1 MIAKIG
7 KGSNMYGAILYNQQ
21 KVETEN
27 GAVLLLNKI
36 PDTVD
41 GRYSV
46 AYFNKC
52 FEPYLSANIKTEKT
66 VRHIS
71 LNPDPKD
78 RVSDEQFTEMAQ
90 DYMERMDYGN
100 QPYIV
105 FKHTDIDRTHI
116 HIVST
121 CVGIDG
127 KKIPDDYDH
136 PRSMAVCRDLETKY
150 NLHKA
155 TEQEQKQAD
164 KIFKKVEQQKGDIK
178 SQIASV
184 VRHLPKYYQYTSIG
198 TYNALLSFLNITA
211 EEIKGERNGEPVHG
225 LVYFALNDKGE
236 KVSNPFKASLFG
248 KHAGINGLQRHF
260 EQSKEKMKTN
270 PARSVLKNA
279 VELAIHTTSN
289 EKEFKQQLAEQNI
302 QTVVRRNDSGRIYGI
317 TFIDNGSRP
326 VWNGSQLDRNLSA
339 NLFNE
344 WWNNGNKPELKMQNS
359 PVSNTN
365 TLDHQPIKDL
375 FEFISQEH
383 SPNFDLGLFSLLPQ
397 AQGEDY
403 EEEQFAKRMKK
414 KKKTRQK
421 NNRDYPYFQNK
432 F

>member
-21 KVETEN
+21 KVDREN

-36 PDTVD
+36 PDTMN

-46 AYFNKC
+46 TYFNKC

-78 RVSDEQFTEMAQ
+78 KVNDEQFTEMAQ
-90 DYMERMDYGN
+90 EYMERMGYGN

-121 CVGIDG
+121 CVGING

-136 PRSMAVCRDLETKY
+136 ARSMAICRDLEQKY

-178 SQIASV
+178 SQMASV
-184 VRHLPKYYQYTSIG
+184 VRHLPKYYQYTSLG
-198 TYNALLSFLNITA
+198 TYNALLSFFNIMA
-211 EEIKGERNGEPVHG
+211 EEVKGERNGEPVHG
-225 LVYFALNDKGE
+225 LVYVALDENGN
-236 KVSNPFKASLFG
+236 KVSNPFKSSLFG
-248 KHAGINGLQRHF
+248 KDAGVAQLQKHF
-260 EQSKEKMKTN
+260 EQSNEKMKSN
-270 PARSVLKNA
+270 PARSVLKNT

-289 EKEFKQQLAEQNI
+289 ETDFKKQLLEQGIN
-302 QTVVRRNDSGRIYGI
+302 TVVRRNDSGRIYGI
-317 TFIDNGSRP
+317 TFIDHESRSI
-326 VWNGSQLDRNLSA
+326 WNGSQLDRSLSA
-339 NLFNE
+339 NMFNQ
-344 WWNNGNKPELKMQNS
+344 WWNNGNKPELKIQDNPVFNTSTLDNS
-359 PVSNTN
+359 PT
-365 TLDHQPIKDL
+365 KDL
-375 FEFISQEH
+375 FEFLSNEH
-383 SPNFDLGLFSLLPQ
+383 SSNSDLGLLSLLPD

-403 EEEQFAKRMKK
+403 EEKQFAKRMKK
-414 KKKTRQK
+414 KKKGRSL
-421 NNRDYPYFQNK
+421 
-432 F
+432 

>member
-21 KVETEN
+21 KVDKEN

-41 GRYSV
+41 GKYSV

-71 LNPDPKD
+71 LNPDPADK
-78 RVSDEQFTEMAQ
+78 VNDEQFTEMAQ
-90 DYMERMDYGN
+90 EYMERMRYGN

-121 CVGIDG
+121 CVAIDG

-136 PRSMAVCRDLETKY
+136 PRSMAICRDLEQKY
-150 NLHKA
+150 NLNKA
-155 TEQEQKQAD
+155 TEQEHKQAN
-164 KIFKKVEQQKGDIK
+164 KVFKPVNHKNGDIK
-178 SQIASV
+178 IQIASV
-184 VRHLPKYYQYTSIG
+184 VRYLPNYYSFSTMGS
-198 TYNALLSFLNITA
+198 YNALLSLFNITA
-211 EEIKGERNGEPVHG
+211 EEVKGERNGQAVNG
-225 LVYFALNDKGE
+225 LVYMALDEKGN

-248 KHAGINGLQRHF
+248 KDAGVAELQKHF
-260 EQSKEKMKTN
+260 EQSKEKMKIS
-270 PARSVLKNA
+270 PARSVLKNT

-289 EKEFKQQLAEQNI
+289 ESEFRKQLTEQGIN
-302 QTVVRRNDSGRIYGI
+302 TVVRHNSEGRIYGM
-317 TFIDNGSRP
+317 TFIDHESRS
-326 VWNGSQLDRNLSA
+326 VWNASALDRNLSA
-339 NLFNE
+339 NMFND
-344 WWNNGNKPELKMQNS
+344 WWNNGNKPELKIQDN
-359 PVSNTN
+359 PVSKANEIDNLST
-365 TLDHQPIKDL
+365 KDR
-375 FEFISQEH
+375 FEFLSQEQL
-383 SPNFDLGLFSLLPQ
+383 PNTDLGLFSLLSD

-403 EEEQFAKRMKK
+403 EEEQFANQMKK
-414 KKKTRQK
+414 KQYSRKR
-421 NNRDYPYFQNK
+421 RH
-432 F
+432 

>member
-21 KVETEN
+21 KVEAEK

-36 PDTVD
+36 PDTID
-41 GRYSV
+41 GKYS
-46 AYFNKC
+46 AQYFNKC

-71 LNPDPKD
+71 LNPDPADK
-78 RVSDEQFTEMAQ
+78 VSDEQFTDMAQ
-90 DYMERMDYGN
+90 EYMERMGYGN

-136 PRSMAVCRDLETKY
+136 QRSMAICRDLETKY
-150 NLHKA
+150 NLHKV
-155 TEQEQKQAD
+155 TEKKQKQNSE
-164 KIFKKVEQQKGDIK
+164 IFKKIEQQKGDIK

-184 VRHLPKYYQYTSIG
+184 VRHLPKYYQYTNLG
-198 TYNALLSFLNITA
+198 TYNALLSFFNITA
-211 EEIKGERNGEPVHG
+211 EEIKGERNGEAVHG
-225 LVYFALNDKGE
+225 LVYFAINDEGE

-248 KHAGINGLQRHF
+248 KHAGVNGLQQHF
-260 EQSKEKMKTN
+260 EKSKEQMKNN
-270 PARSVLKNA
+270 PTRAVLKNTI
-279 VELAIHTTSN
+279 ELAIHTSNN
-289 EKEFKQQLAEQNI
+289 EKEFKVQLTEQNI
-302 QTVVRRNDSGRIYGI
+302 HTVIRRNESGRIYGI
-317 TFIDNGSRP
+317 TFIDNGNRT
-326 VWNGSQLDRNLSA
+326 VWNGSQLDRSLSA

-344 WWNNGNKPELKMQNS
+344 WWNNGNKPELKIQDS
-359 PVSNTN
+359 SVSNTN
-365 TLDHQPIKDL
+365 TIDNQPTKDL

-383 SPNFDLGLFSLLPQ
+383 SDSSDLGLFNLLPDS
-397 AQGEDY
+397 QGEDY
-403 EEEQFAKRMKK
+403 EEEQFAKKMKK
-414 KKKTRQK
+414 KKKGKRL
-421 NNRDYPYFQNK
+421 
-432 F
+432 

>member
-21 KVETEN
+21 KVDKEN

-41 GRYSV
+41 SKYSV

-71 LNPDPKD
+71 LNPDPADK
-78 RVSDEQFTEMAQ
+78 VSDEQFTEMAQ
-90 DYMERMDYGN
+90 EYMERMGYGN

-105 FKHTDIDRTHI
+105 FKHMDIGRTHI
-116 HIVST
+116 HIIST

-136 PRSMAVCRDLETKY
+136 PRSMAICRDLETKY
-150 NLHKA
+150 NLQKA
-155 TEQEQKQAD
+155 TEQEQKQD
-164 KIFKKVEQQKGDIK
+164 NKVFKPVNHKNGDIK

-184 VRHLPKYYQYTSIG
+184 VRHLPKYYNFSTMGS
-198 TYNALLSFLNITA
+198 YNALLSLFNITA
-211 EEIKGERNGEPVHG
+211 EEVKGERNGQTVNG
-225 LVYFALNDKGE
+225 LVYVALDENGN

-248 KHAGINGLQRHF
+248 KDAGVAELQKHF

-270 PARSVLKNA
+270 PARSVLKNT
-279 VELAIHTTSN
+279 VELAIHTTNN
-289 EKEFKQQLAEQNI
+289 ETEFKKQLVEQGINTI
-302 QTVVRRNDSGRIYGI
+302 VRKNESGRIYGI
-317 TFIDNGSRP
+317 TFIDHESRS

-339 NLFNE
+339 NMFND
-344 WWNNGNKPELKMQNS
+344 WWNNGNKPELKIQDN
-359 PVSNTN
+359 PVSKANEIDNVPT
-365 TLDHQPIKDL
+365 KDF
-375 FEFISQEH
+375 FEFLSNEH
-383 SPNFDLGLFSLLPQ
+383 SSNSDLGLFSLLPD
-397 AQGEDY
+397 AQSEDY
-403 EEEQFAKRMKK
+403 EEEQFANRMKK
-414 KKKTRQK
+414 RWKRRKH
-421 NNRDYPYFQNK
+421 
-432 F
+432 

>member
-21 KVETEN
+21 KVDREN
-27 GAVLLLNKI
+27 GEILLLNKI
-36 PDTVD
+36 PDTMN

-78 RVSDEQFTEMAQ
+78 KVSDEQFTEMAQ
-90 DYMERMDYGN
+90 EYMERMCYGN

-136 PRSMAVCRDLETKY
+136 PRSMAICRDLEQKY

-178 SQIASV
+178 SQMASV
-184 VRHLPKYYQYTSIG
+184 VRHLPKYYQYTSLG
-198 TYNALLSFLNITA
+198 TYNALLLFFNIMA
-211 EEIKGERNGEPVHG
+211 EEVKGERNGKPVYG
-225 LVYFALNDKGE
+225 LVYVALDENGN

-248 KHAGINGLQRHF
+248 KDAGIAQLQKHF
-260 EQSKEKMKTN
+260 EQSKEKMKSN
-270 PARSVLKNA
+270 PARLVLKNT
-279 VELAIHTTSN
+279 VELAMHTTNN
-289 EKEFKQQLAEQNI
+289 EREFKKQLAEQSI
-302 QTVVRRNDSGRIYGI
+302 YTVVRRNDSGRIYGI
-317 TFIDNGSRP
+317 TFIDNGSRT

-339 NLFNE
+339 NVFND
-344 WWNNGNKPELKMQNS
+344 WWNNGNKPELKIQNN
-359 PVSNTN
+359 PVSKTN
-365 TLDHQPIKDL
+365 TMDNLPTKDL
-375 FEFISQEH
+375 FEFIPQGH
-383 SPNFDLGLFSLLPQ
+383 SANFDSGLFSLLPD
-397 AQGEDY
+397 AQGIDY
-403 EEEQFAKRMKK
+403 EEEQFANRMKK
-414 KKKTRQK
+414 KKKKGR
-421 NNRDYPYFQNK
+421 RL
-432 F
+432 

>member
-21 KVETEN
+21 KVGTEN

-36 PDTVD
+36 PDTMD

-52 FEPYLSANIKTEKT
+52 FEPYLSTNIKTEKT

-78 RVSDEQFTEMAQ
+78 RVSDEQFAEMAQ
-90 DYMERMDYGN
+90 EYMERMGYGN

-136 PRSMAVCRDLETKY
+136 PRSMAICRDLEQKY
-150 NLHKA
+150 NLHEA

-164 KIFKKVEQQKGDIK
+164 KVFKKVEQQKGDIK
-178 SQIASV
+178 SQMASV
-184 VRHLPKYYQYTSIG
+184 VRHLPKYYQYTSLG
-198 TYNALLSFLNITA
+198 TYNALLSFFNITA
-211 EEIKGERNGEPVHG
+211 EEIKGERNGKPVHG
-225 LVYFALNDKGE
+225 LVYFALNGKGE

-248 KHAGINGLQRHF
+248 KDAGVAQLQKHF

-270 PARSVLKNA
+270 PARSVLKNT
-279 VELAIHTTSN
+279 VELAIHTTNN
-289 EKEFKQQLAEQNI
+289 EKEFKKQLAEQSI
-302 QTVVRRNDSGRIYGI
+302 HTVVRRNDSGRIYGI
-317 TFIDNGSRP
+317 TFIDNSSRT
-326 VWNGSQLDRNLSA
+326 VWNGSQVDRNLSA
-339 NLFNE
+339 NVFND
-344 WWNNGNKPELKMQNS
+344 WWNNGNKPELKAQDN
-359 PVSNTN
+359 PVSKANTIDDLP
-365 TLDHQPIKDL
+365 TKDL
-375 FEFISQEH
+375 FEFIPQEH
-383 SPNFDLGLFSLLPQ
+383 SANFDLGLFSLLPD
-397 AQGEDY
+397 AQGVDY

-414 KKKTRQK
+414 KKQR
-421 NNRDYPYFQNK
+421 RL
-432 F
+432 

>member
-21 KVETEN
+21 KVDKEN

-71 LNPDPKD
+71 LNPDPSDK
-78 RVSDEQFTEMAQ
+78 VSDEQFMQMAQ
-90 DYMERMDYGN
+90 EYMERMGYGN
-100 QPYIV
+100 QPYII
-105 FKHTDIDRTHI
+105 FKHMDIDRTHI

-136 PRSMAVCRDLETKY
+136 PRSMAICRDLEEKH

-155 TEQEQKQAD
+155 TKKEQKQAN
-164 KIFKKVEQQKGDIK
+164 KVFKPVNHKNGDTK

-184 VRHLPKYYQYTSIG
+184 VRHLPKYYSFSTMGS
-198 TYNALLSFLNITA
+198 YNALLSLFNITS
-211 EEIKGERNGEPVHG
+211 EEVKGERNGQTVNG
-225 LVYFALNDKGE
+225 LVYFALDKNGN

-248 KHAGINGLQRHF
+248 KDAGIAQLQKHF

-270 PARSVLKNA
+270 PTKSVLKNI

-289 EKEFKQQLAEQNI
+289 EMEFRKQLTEQGIN
-302 QTVVRRNDSGRIYGI
+302 TVVRRNSEGRIYGM
-317 TFIDNGSRP
+317 TFIDHEGRT

-339 NLFNE
+339 NMFND
-344 WWNNGNKPELKMQNS
+344 WWNNGNKPELKIQDNL
-359 PVSNTN
+359 VSKANEIENLPT
-365 TLDHQPIKDL
+365 KDL
-375 FEFISQEH
+375 FEFLSQEH
-383 SPNFDLGLFSLLPQ
+383 SPNTNLGLFSLLSD

-403 EEEQFAKRMKK
+403 EEEQFANRMKK
-414 KKKTRQK
+414 KKKGR
-421 NNRDYPYFQNK
+421 RF
-432 F
+432 

>member
-21 KVETEN
+21 KVDKEN
-27 GAVLLLNKI
+27 GTILLLNKI

-41 GRYSV
+41 GKYSV

-71 LNPDPKD
+71 LNPDPADK
-78 RVSDEQFTEMAQ
+78 VSDEQFTEMAQ
-90 DYMERMDYGN
+90 EYMERMGYGS
-100 QPYIV
+100 QPYIF

-136 PRSMAVCRDLETKY
+136 PRSMAICRDLEQKY
-150 NLHKA
+150 NLQKA
-155 TEQEQKQAD
+155 TEQEQKQAN
-164 KIFKKVEQQKGDIK
+164 KIFKPVDYHKGDIK

-184 VRHLPKYYQYTSIG
+184 VRYLPKYYSFSTMGS
-198 TYNALLSFLNITA
+198 YNALLSLFNITA
-211 EEIKGERNGEPVHG
+211 EEVKVERNGQAVNG
-225 LVYFALNDKGE
+225 LVYFALDKNGN

-248 KHAGINGLQRHF
+248 KDAGVAQLQKHF
-260 EQSKEKMKTN
+260 EQSNEKMKTN
-270 PARSVLKNA
+270 PARSVLKNTI
-279 VELAIHTTSN
+279 ELAIHTTNN
-289 EKEFKQQLAEQNI
+289 EKEFKKQLVEQGINTI
-302 QTVVRRNDSGRIYGI
+302 VRKNESGRIYGM
-317 TFIDNGSRP
+317 TFVDHGSRS

-339 NLFNE
+339 NVFND
-344 WWNNGNKPELKMQNS
+344 WWNNGNKPELKTQDS
-359 PVSNTN
+359 PVSKTH
-365 TLDHQPIKDL
+365 TLDNLPTKDL
-375 FEFISQEH
+375 FEFLSNEH
-383 SPNFDLGLFSLLPQ
+383 SPNTDLGLFSLLSD
-397 AQGEDY
+397 AQGEDL
-403 EEEQFAKRMKK
+403 EEEQFAKKMKK
-414 KKKTRQK
+414 KRNQ
-421 NNRDYPYFQNK
+421 RK

>member
-1 MIAKIG
+1 MVAKIG

-21 KVETEN
+21 KVDKEN

-71 LNPDPKD
+71 LNPDPSDK
-78 RVSDEQFTEMAQ
+78 VSDEQFMQMAQ
-90 DYMERMDYGN
+90 EYMERMGYGN
-100 QPYIV
+100 QPYII
-105 FKHTDIDRTHI
+105 FKHMDIDRTHI

-136 PRSMAVCRDLETKY
+136 PRSMAICRDLEEKH

-155 TEQEQKQAD
+155 TKKEQKQAN
-164 KIFKKVEQQKGDIK
+164 KVFKPVNHKNGDTK

-184 VRHLPKYYQYTSIG
+184 VRHLPKYYSFSTMGS
-198 TYNALLSFLNITA
+198 YNALLSLFNITA
-211 EEIKGERNGEPVHG
+211 EEVKGERNGQTVNG
-225 LVYFALNDKGE
+225 LVYFALDKNGN

-248 KHAGINGLQRHF
+248 KDAGIAQLQKHF

-270 PARSVLKNA
+270 PTKSVLKNI

-289 EKEFKQQLAEQNI
+289 EMEFRKKLTEQGIN
-302 QTVVRRNDSGRIYGI
+302 TVARRNDNGRIYGM
-317 TFIDNGSRP
+317 TFIDHESRT

-339 NLFNE
+339 NVFND
-344 WWNNGNKPELKMQNS
+344 WWNNGNKPELKIQES
-359 PVSNTN
+359 PVSKANEIDNLPT
-365 TLDHQPIKDL
+365 KDL
-375 FEFISQEH
+375 FEFLSQEH
-383 SPNFDLGLFSLLPQ
+383 SPNTDIGLFSLLPE
-397 AQGEDY
+397 ALGENY
-403 EEEQFAKRMKK
+403 EEEQFAKKVKRKK
-414 KKKTRQK
+414 KGR
-421 NNRDYPYFQNK
+421 RL
-432 F
+432 

>member
-21 KVETEN
+21 KVDREN

-52 FEPYLSANIKTEKT
+52 FEPYFSANIKTEKT

-71 LNPDPKD
+71 LNPDPADK
-78 RVSDEQFTEMAQ
+78 VSDEQFTEMAQ
-90 DYMERMDYGN
+90 EYMERMGYGN

-121 CVGIDG
+121 CVGING

-136 PRSMAVCRDLETKY
+136 PRSIAICRDLETKY

-155 TEQEQKQAD
+155 TEQEQKQGN
-164 KIFKKVEQQKGDIK
+164 KVFKPVDYQRGDIK
-178 SQIASV
+178 SQITSV
-184 VRHLPKYYQYTSIG
+184 VRHLPKYYSFSTMGS
-198 TYNALLSFLNITA
+198 YNALLSLFNITV
-211 EEIKGERNGEPVHG
+211 EEVKGERNGEPVHG
-225 LVYFALNDKGE
+225 LVYFALDDKGE
-236 KVSNPFKASLFG
+236 KVSNPFKVSLFG
-248 KHAGINGLQRHF
+248 KDAGVAQLQKHF
-260 EQSKEKMKTN
+260 EQSKDKLKTS
-270 PARSVLKNA
+270 PVRSVLKNT
-279 VELAIHTTSN
+279 VELAIHTTNN
-289 EKEFKQQLAEQNI
+289 ERDFKKQLTEQGIN
-302 QTVVRRNDSGRIYGI
+302 TVVRRNNEGRIYGI
-317 TFIDNGSRP
+317 TFIEHESRS
-326 VWNGSQLDRNLSA
+326 VWNCSQLDRNLSA
-339 NLFNE
+339 NVFND
-344 WWNNGNKPELKMQNS
+344 WWNNGNKPELEIQDS
-359 PVSNTN
+359 PVSKTN
-365 TLDHQPIKDL
+365 TLDDLPTNNL

-383 SPNFDLGLFSLLPQ
+383 SHNFDLGLLSFLPD

-403 EEEQFAKRMKK
+403 EEEQFASQMKK
-414 KKKTRQK
+414 KKKKGRGL
-421 NNRDYPYFQNK
+421 R
-432 F
+432 

>member
-21 KVETEN
+21 KVDKEN

-71 LNPDPKD
+71 LNPDPSDK
-78 RVSDEQFTEMAQ
+78 VSDEQFMQMAQ
-90 DYMERMDYGN
+90 EYMERMGYGN
-100 QPYIV
+100 QPYII
-105 FKHTDIDRTHI
+105 FKHMDIDRTHI

-136 PRSMAVCRDLETKY
+136 PRFMAICRDLEEKH

-155 TEQEQKQAD
+155 TKKEQKQAN
-164 KIFKKVEQQKGDIK
+164 KVFKPVNHKNGDTK

-184 VRHLPKYYQYTSIG
+184 VRHLPKYYSFSTMGS
-198 TYNALLSFLNITA
+198 YNALLSLFNITS
-211 EEIKGERNGEPVHG
+211 EEVKGERNGQTVNG
-225 LVYFALNDKGE
+225 LVYFALDKNGN

-248 KHAGINGLQRHF
+248 KDAGIAQLQKHF

-270 PARSVLKNA
+270 PTKSVLKNI

-289 EKEFKQQLAEQNI
+289 EMEFRKQLTEQGIN
-302 QTVVRRNDSGRIYGI
+302 TVVRRNSEGRIYGM
-317 TFIDNGSRP
+317 TFIDHEGRT

-339 NLFNE
+339 NMFND
-344 WWNNGNKPELKMQNS
+344 WWNNGNKPELKIQDNL
-359 PVSNTN
+359 VSKANEIENLPT
-365 TLDHQPIKDL
+365 KDL
-375 FEFISQEH
+375 FEFLSQEH
-383 SPNFDLGLFSLLPQ
+383 SPNTNLGLFSLLSD

-403 EEEQFAKRMKK
+403 EEEQFANRMKK
-414 KKKTRQK
+414 KKKGRQ
-421 NNRDYPYFQNK
+421 F
-432 F
+432 

>member
-21 KVETEN
+21 KVDNEN

-41 GRYSV
+41 GTYSV

-71 LNPDPKD
+71 LNQDPLDK
-78 RVSDEQFTEMAQ
+78 VSDEKFTEMAQ
-90 DYMERMDYGN
+90 EYMERMGYGN
-100 QPYIV
+100 KPYIV
-105 FKHTDIDRTHI
+105 FRLTDIDGTHI

-136 PRSMAVCRDLETKY
+136 PRSMAICRDLETKY
-150 NLHKA
+150 NLQKA
-155 TEQEQKQAD
+155 TEQEQKQSN
-164 KIFKKVEQQKGDIK
+164 KVFKPVDYHKGDIK

-184 VRHLPKYYQYTSIG
+184 VRHLPKNYSFSTMG
-198 TYNALLSFLNITA
+198 NYNALLSLFNITA
-211 EEIKGERNGEPVHG
+211 EEVKGERNGQPVNG
-225 LVYFALNDKGE
+225 LVYLALDENGNKA
-236 KVSNPFKASLFG
+236 SNPFKASLFG
-248 KHAGINGLQRHF
+248 KDAGLTQLQKHF
-260 EQSKEKMKTN
+260 EQSIEKLKTS
-270 PARSVLKNA
+270 PVRSVLKNT

-289 EKEFKQQLAEQNI
+289 ETDFRKQLTEQGIN
-302 QTVVRRNDSGRIYGI
+302 TVVRRNNEGRIYGM
-317 TFIDNGSRP
+317 TFIDHESRT
-326 VWNGSQLDRNLSA
+326 VWNASTLDRSLSA
-339 NLFNE
+339 NVFNE
-344 WWNNGNKPELKMQNS
+344 WWNNGNKPEFKIQDN
-359 PVSNTN
+359 PVSNPN
-365 TLDHQPIKDL
+365 TIDHQPTKDL

-383 SPNFDLGLFSLLPQ
+383 SHNFDMGLFSLLPD

-414 KKKTRQK
+414 KKKGR
-421 NNRDYPYFQNK
+421 RL
-432 F
+432 

>member
-21 KVETEN
+21 KVDREN
-27 GAVLLLNKI
+27 GEVLLLNKI
-36 PDTVD
+36 PDTMN

-78 RVSDEQFTEMAQ
+78 KVSDEQFTEMAQ
-90 DYMERMDYGN
+90 EYMERMCYGN

-127 KKIPDDYDH
+127 KKIPDDYDY
-136 PRSMAVCRDLETKY
+136 PRSMAICRDLEQKY

-178 SQIASV
+178 SQMASV
-184 VRHLPKYYQYTSIG
+184 VRHLPKYYQYTSLG
-198 TYNALLSFLNITA
+198 TYNALLSFFNIMA
-211 EEIKGERNGEPVHG
+211 EEVKGERNGKPVYG
-225 LVYFALNDKGE
+225 LVYVALDENGN

-248 KHAGINGLQRHF
+248 KDAGIAQLQKHF
-260 EQSKEKMKTN
+260 EQSKEKMKSN
-270 PARSVLKNA
+270 PARLVLKNT
-279 VELAIHTTSN
+279 VELAMHTTNN
-289 EKEFKQQLAEQNI
+289 EREFKKQLAEQSI
-302 QTVVRRNDSGRIYGI
+302 YTVVRRNDSGRIYGI
-317 TFIDNGSRP
+317 TFIDNGSRT

-339 NLFNE
+339 NVFND
-344 WWNNGNKPELKMQNS
+344 WWNNGNKPELKIQNN
-359 PVSNTN
+359 PVSKTN
-365 TLDHQPIKDL
+365 TMDNLPTKDL
-375 FEFISQEH
+375 FEFIPQGH
-383 SPNFDLGLFSLLPQ
+383 SANFDSGLFSLLPD
-397 AQGEDY
+397 AQGIDY
-403 EEEQFAKRMKK
+403 EEEQFANRMKK
-414 KKKTRQK
+414 KKKKGR
-421 NNRDYPYFQNK
+421 RL
-432 F
+432 

>member
-21 KVETEN
+21 KVDKEN

-41 GRYSV
+41 SKYSV

-71 LNPDPKD
+71 LNPDPADK
-78 RVSDEQFTEMAQ
+78 VSDEQFTEMAQ
-90 DYMERMDYGN
+90 EYMERMGYGN

-105 FKHTDIDRTHI
+105 FKHMDIGRTHI

-136 PRSMAVCRDLETKY
+136 PRSMAICRDLETKY
-150 NLHKA
+150 NLQKA
-155 TEQEQKQAD
+155 TEQEQKED
-164 KIFKKVEQQKGDIK
+164 NKVFKPVNHKNGDIK

-184 VRHLPKYYQYTSIG
+184 VRHLPKYYNFSTMGS
-198 TYNALLSFLNITA
+198 YNALLSLFNITA
-211 EEIKGERNGEPVHG
+211 EEVKGERNGQTVNG
-225 LVYFALNDKGE
+225 LVYVALDENGN

-248 KHAGINGLQRHF
+248 KDAGVAELQKHF

-270 PARSVLKNA
+270 PARSVLKNT
-279 VELAIHTTSN
+279 VELAIHTTNN
-289 EKEFKQQLAEQNI
+289 ETEFKKQLVEQGINTI
-302 QTVVRRNDSGRIYGI
+302 VRKNESGRIYGI
-317 TFIDNGSRP
+317 TFIDHESRS

-339 NLFNE
+339 NMFND
-344 WWNNGNKPELKMQNS
+344 WWNNGNKPELKIQDN
-359 PVSNTN
+359 PVSKANEIDNVPT
-365 TLDHQPIKDL
+365 KDF
-375 FEFISQEH
+375 FEFLSNEH
-383 SPNFDLGLFSLLPQ
+383 SSNSDLGLFSLLPD
-397 AQGEDY
+397 AQSEDY
-403 EEEQFAKRMKK
+403 EEEQFANRMKK
-414 KKKTRQK
+414 RWKRRKH
-421 NNRDYPYFQNK
+421 
-432 F
+432 

>member
-1 MIAKIG
+1 
-7 KGSNMYGAILYNQQ
+7 MYGAILYNQQ
-21 KVETEN
+21 KVDNEN

-52 FEPYLSANIKTEKT
+52 FEPYLSTNIKTEKT

-71 LNPDPKD
+71 LNPDTSDK
-78 RVSDEQFTEMAQ
+78 VSDEQFTEMAHL
-90 DYMERMDYGN
+90 YMERMGYGN

-136 PRSMAVCRDLETKY
+136 PRSMAICRDLEQKY
-150 NLHKA
+150 NMKKA
-155 TEQEQKQAD
+155 TKQEQKQAN
-164 KIFKKVEQQKGDIK
+164 KVFKPVSHKNGDIK

-184 VRHLPKYYQYTSIG
+184 VRHLPKYYNFSTMGS
-198 TYNALLSFLNITA
+198 YNALLSLFNITA
-211 EEIKGERNGEPVHG
+211 EEVKGERNGQTVNG
-225 LVYFALNDKGE
+225 LVYVALDENRN

-248 KHAGINGLQRHF
+248 KDAGVAHLQKHF
-260 EQSKEKMKTN
+260 DQSKEKMKTT
-270 PARSVLKNA
+270 PVRSALKNT

-289 EKEFKQQLAEQNI
+289 ETDFKKQLTEQGIN
-302 QTVVRRNDSGRIYGI
+302 TVVRRNSEGRIYGM
-317 TFIDNGSRP
+317 TFIDHEGRT

-339 NLFNE
+339 NMFND
-344 WWNNGNKPELKMQNS
+344 WWNNGNKPELKIQDN
-359 PVSNTN
+359 PVSKANEIDNLPT
-365 TLDHQPIKDL
+365 KDL
-375 FEFISQEH
+375 FEFLSQEH
-383 SPNFDLGLFSLLPQ
+383 SPNTDLGLFSLLSD

-403 EEEQFAKRMKK
+403 EEEQFANRMKK
-414 KKKTRQK
+414 KKKGR
-421 NNRDYPYFQNK
+421 RRI
-432 F
+432 

>member
-21 KVETEN
+21 KVEAEN

-36 PDTVD
+36 PDTID
-41 GRYSV
+41 GKYSV

-52 FEPYLSANIKTEKT
+52 FEPYLSANIRTEKT

-71 LNPDPKD
+71 LNPDPADK
-78 RVSDEQFTEMAQ
+78 VGDEQFTEMAQ
-90 DYMERMDYGN
+90 QYMERMGYGN

-105 FKHTDIDRTHI
+105 FKHMDIDRTHI

-136 PRSMAVCRDLETKY
+136 QRSMAICRDLETKY

-164 KIFKKVEQQKGDIK
+164 KIFKPLDYRHGDIK

-184 VRHLPKYYQYTSIG
+184 VRHLPKYYSVSTLGS
-198 TYNALLSFLNITA
+198 YNALLSLFNITA
-211 EEIKGERNGEPVHG
+211 EEVKGERNGQPING
-225 LVYFALNDKGE
+225 LVYVALDENGNKA
-236 KVSNPFKASLFG
+236 SNPFKASLFG
-248 KHAGINGLQRHF
+248 KDAGIAELQKLF

-270 PARSVLKNA
+270 PARSLLKNT
-279 VELAIHTTSN
+279 VELAIHTTNN
-289 EKEFKQQLAEQNI
+289 EKEFKKQLVQQGIN
-302 QTVVRRNDSGRIYGI
+302 TVVRRNDSGRIYGI
-317 TFIDNGSRP
+317 TFIDHESRS
-326 VWNGSQLDRNLSA
+326 VWNGSQLDRSLSA
-339 NLFNE
+339 NSFND
-344 WWNNGNKPELKMQNS
+344 WWNNDDKPELKIQDS
-359 PVSNTN
+359 PVLNQNTIEN
-365 TLDHQPIKDL
+365 QPTKDL
-375 FEFISQEH
+375 LEFIGQEH
-383 SPNFDLGLFSLLPQ
+383 TPIFDFGSFSLLPDV
-397 AQGEDY
+397 QGEDY

-414 KKKTRQK
+414 KKKGR
-421 NNRDYPYFQNK
+421 RL
-432 F
+432 

>member
-21 KVETEN
+21 KVEAEN

-36 PDTVD
+36 PDTID
-41 GRYSV
+41 GKYSV

-78 RVSDEQFTEMAQ
+78 KVSDEQFTKMAQ
-90 DYMERMDYGN
+90 EYMERMGYEN

-136 PRSMAVCRDLETKY
+136 KRSMAICRDLETKY

-155 TEQEQKQAD
+155 TENGQQHTS

-178 SQIASV
+178 SQMASV
-184 VRHLPKYYQYTSIG
+184 VRHLPKYYQYTNLG
-198 TYNALLSFLNITA
+198 TYNALLSFFNITA
-211 EEIKGERNGEPVHG
+211 EEIKGERNGEAVHG
-225 LVYFALNDKGE
+225 LVYFAINEKGE

-248 KHAGINGLQRHF
+248 KHAGLDGLQQHF
-260 EQSKEKMKTN
+260 EKSKEQMKSN
-270 PARSVLKNA
+270 PARAVLKNA
-279 VELAIHTTSN
+279 IELAIHTTNS
-289 EKEFKQQLAEQNI
+289 ETEFKKQLAEQKI
-302 QTVVRRNDSGRIYGI
+302 HTFVRRNESGRIYGI
-317 TFIDNGSRP
+317 TFIDNGSRS

-344 WWNNGNKPELKMQNS
+344 WWNNGNKPDLKEPNNPISTANAIENQ
-359 PVSNTN
+359 
-365 TLDHQPIKDL
+365 QPTKDL
-375 FEFISQEH
+375 FEFSSKEH
-383 SPNFDLGLFSLLPQ
+383 ATNLDLGLFNLLSDTQ
-397 AQGEDY
+397 SEDY
-403 EEEQFAKRMKK
+403 EEEQFAKRMKRK
-414 KKKTRQK
+414 KKGR
-421 NNRDYPYFQNK
+421 RM
-432 F
+432 